1 MQAVRFD
8 FFSQFFTMLGC
19 AVSLKH
25 VGTACGLLRQI
36 CADMPEVLRLD
47 DNDESEVQGNTR
59 NAV

>member
-1 MQAVRFD
+1 
-8 FFSQFFTMLGC
+8 MLGEATVLFLDQP
-19 AVSLKH
+19 AVSMKH
-25 VGTACGLLRQI
+25 VGTAGGLLRQI